1 MQEPVVFQV
10 RPPARVRAEHLDA
23 LGPEWALG
31 PPEQGESLE
40 QVALPPGADA
50 ARVMAEPLA
59 PQAVFHLPRAWSV
72 CSQVR
77 ALRALRAASLVVGAH
92 YAAQFLGV
100 RFASAPE
107 LPVPQAAAALGQS
120 VSLVLAGAV

>member
-31 PPEQGESLE
+31 PPEQDESLE
-40 QVALPPGADA
+40 WVALPPGADA

-72 CSQVR
+72 CSQV
-77 ALRALRAASLVVGAH
+77 RALRAASLVVGAH